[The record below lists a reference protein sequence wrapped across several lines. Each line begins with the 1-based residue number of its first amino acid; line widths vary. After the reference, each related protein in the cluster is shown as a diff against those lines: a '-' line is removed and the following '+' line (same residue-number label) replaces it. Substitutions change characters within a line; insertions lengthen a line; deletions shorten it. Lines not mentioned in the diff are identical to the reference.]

1 MSAVPA
7 RLSAAERALLEA
19 LRGLRFGAVEAVVH
33 DGRVVRIERREKVRI
48 EDDPDAGVPAAEPNF
63 EPRPRPD
70 PRSALPSQSRGKT

>member
-1 MSAVPA
+1 MSAAPS

-48 EDDPDAGVPAAEPNF
+48 EDDPDLGVPAAELDF
-63 EPRPRPD
+63 EPGARPEL
-70 PRSALPSQSRGKT
+70 RSGPPSQSRGKT